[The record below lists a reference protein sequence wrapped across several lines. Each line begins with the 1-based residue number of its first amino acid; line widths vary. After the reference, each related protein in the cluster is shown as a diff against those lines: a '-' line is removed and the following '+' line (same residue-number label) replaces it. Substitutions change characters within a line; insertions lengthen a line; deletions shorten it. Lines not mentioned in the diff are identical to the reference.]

1 MSLTREEVRHIAGLA
16 KITLTPDE
24 EEVFVNQLSSI
35 LEYVKQLEEV
45 DTSGLVYGYQVEGL
59 ENIQDPDTVLQTDE
73 ETRKRLL
80 TLMPG
85 RIGDLLKVKKVFE
98 DK

>member
-1 MSLTREEVRHIAGLA
+1 MSLTREEVRHIAQLA
-16 KITLTPDE
+16 RITVTPDE
-24 EEVFVNQLSSI
+24 EEIFVNQLSSI
-35 LEYVKQLEEV
+35 LEYVKQLQEV

-59 ENIQDPDTVLQTDE
+59 ENIQDTDIVSPTDD

-80 TLMPG
+80 ASMPD
-85 RIGDLLKVKKVFE
+85 RAGDLLKVKKVFD